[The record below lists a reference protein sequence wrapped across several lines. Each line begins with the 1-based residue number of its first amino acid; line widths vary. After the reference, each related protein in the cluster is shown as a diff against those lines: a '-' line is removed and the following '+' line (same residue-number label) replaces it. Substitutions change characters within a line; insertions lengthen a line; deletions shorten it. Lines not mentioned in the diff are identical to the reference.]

1 MDNRIPRVY
10 YILNAHMVMEP
21 LSKVKHLQYDRSLIG
36 AAHLINPKMA
46 EHFLKFI
53 KEEKEHQQSEKI
65 ELKSGSQSDAN
76 ACLREVAKEFMHFAQ
91 ETDPDLA
98 KIIEKDV
105 KKYIQNTI
113 KESKKSLLAS
123 PSPLKSESPNEN
135 VSQEFLDF
143 LKETDPELANY
154 LGLCDENETSRES
167 EKPEL
172 KYETESLSF
181 ENSHCRANRW

>member
-1 MDNRIPRVY
+1 
-10 YILNAHMVMEP
+10 MVMEP
-21 LSKVKHLQYDRSLIG
+21 LSNVKQLEYDRSLIG
-36 AAHLINPKMA
+36 AAHLINPQMA
-46 EHFLKFI
+46 EDFMKFL

-65 ELKSGSQSDAN
+65 ELKSGCQLDVN
-76 ACLREVAKEFMHFAQ
+76 ACLREVAEEFMHYVQ

-98 KIIEKDV
+98 KIIEKDI

-113 KESKKSLLAS
+113 EESKKSLTA
-123 PSPLKSESPNEN
+123 SPNEN

-154 LGLCDENETSRES
+154 LGLCDENETSRKS

-172 KYETESLSF
+172 KYETDFLSF
-181 ENSHCRANRW
+181 ENSHCRANQW